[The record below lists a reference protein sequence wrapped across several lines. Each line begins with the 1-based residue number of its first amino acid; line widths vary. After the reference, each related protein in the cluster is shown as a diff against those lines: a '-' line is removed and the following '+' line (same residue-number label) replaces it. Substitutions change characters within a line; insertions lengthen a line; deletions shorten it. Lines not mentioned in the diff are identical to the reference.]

1 MEKDYMEFGH
11 ENEAVKKL
19 FPKLTQIGIVVP
31 DLEEAMQQ
39 IRDIFG
45 LEPDFINVQSPSG
58 YGPKTCYGEP
68 SDYYH
73 RIVLYHLDNIDLEL
87 VEPHGEKN
95 ASRDFLN
102 GHGKSVNHLAFSTGD
117 FEGVKAHFKELGVPV
132 AMTGPMS
139 KSPKAEF
146 AYFDTTD
153 RLGFMLEIENCIEK
167 GVE

>member
-1 MEKDYMEFGH
+1 MDKEFLEFGYAD
-11 ENEAVKKL
+11 ENTKKL

-45 LEPDFINVQSPSG
+45 LEPDFINVHSPSG
-58 YGPKTCYGEP
+58 YGPKTNYGEP

-87 VEPHGEKN
+87 VEPHGDKN
-95 ASRDFLN
+95 ASKDFLEA
-102 GHGKSVNHLAFSTGD
+102 HGKSVNHLAFSTGD
-117 FEGVKAHFKELGVPV
+117 FEGVKKHFAELNVPV